1 MENKINFEILSKE
14 DLKNLSLEELRQA
27 KKYFEYYN
35 DCNKNLQKGIDYRSE
50 MDYDNNN
57 DINYYDEKIDY
68 IDSLISSKK

>member
-14 DLKNLSLEELRQA
+14 DLKKLSLEELRQA

-35 DCNKNLQKGIDYRSE
+35 DYNKSLQKGIDYRSE